1 MTTPEP
7 PGEPTPP
14 SFDKPEGGGSP
25 SDSPYGVRPG
35 TPDGSP
41 YGTPGGGQEQNPY
54 GSPYGS
60 PYGDRPASP
69 YDTPYGSP
77 YGSAPPVEQPPGG
90 AMPPLGGLGRRLVAR
105 IIDTVLVAVVG
116 VPLSLIADAASSN
129 NHNVIT
135 FVAEV
140 VLGLLGF
147 IYEGLMLTRAGGRTV
162 GKMVMGIRVAM
173 LADGAVP
180 VGRPGWIRSGVYW
193 LPGLLSVLCIPAIF
207 SLLNVL
213 WCTWDRPYR
222 QCLHDKAAKT
232 VVVRVV

>member
-14 SFDKPEGGGSP
+14 SFDKSAGGGPS

-35 TPDGSP
+35 TPEGSP
-41 YGTPGGGQEQNPY
+41 YGTPGSGQEQNPY
-54 GSPYGS
+54 DSPYG
-60 PYGDRPASP
+60 GRPASP
-69 YDTPYGSP
+69 YDTPYGSS

-90 AMPPLGGLGRRLVAR
+90 AMPPLGGLRRRLVAWF
-105 IIDTVLVAVVG
+105 IDTVLVAVVG

-140 VLGLLGF
+140 ALALLGF

-162 GKMVMGIRVAM
+162 GMMAMGIRVAM

-180 VGRPGWIRSGVYW
+180 VGRAGWIRSGVYW

-207 SLLNVL
+207 WLLNVL
-213 WCTWDRPYR
+213 WCTWDRPYQ